1 MCVCVFERK
10 TFLQMQMKRN
20 EKWYPGA
27 QEMETTKLLSR
38 QTKISENFQVN
49 LQKIS
54 NADLLSVT

>member
-1 MCVCVFERK
+1 
-10 TFLQMQMKRN
+10 MKRN

-49 LQKIS
+49 LQKLS
-54 NADLLSVT
+54 NADLLSAT